1 MRLLFGDFNRGST
14 VLYTIEPLLKD
25 TPQCYTGYLPS
36 PKYHVRTIF
45 YHIIRFKFISSSFGK
60 KLKLN
65 LSKYYVVISIGST
78 VEPYYCAVNKVGETE
93 YIGENDI
100 DVKLY
105 FASSGA
111 NIEGFQCRLVGE
123 AEFTPC
129 KFYPMLLT
137 LTRLK
142 FQISLACMN

>member
-1 MRLLFGDFNRGST
+1 M
-14 VLYTIEPLLKD
+14 
-25 TPQCYTGYLPS
+25 
-36 PKYHVRTIF
+36 
-45 YHIIRFKFISSSFGK
+45 
-60 KLKLN
+60 
-65 LSKYYVVISIGST
+65 
-78 VEPYYCAVNKVGETE
+78 NKVGETE

-100 DVKLY
+100 DVKLH

-129 KFYPMLLT
+129 KFYSQNSLLLT